1 MRAPEPT
8 VLTYGRVRLEPLR
21 HHRLR
26 QDGSVRDTAYFSVL
40 AAEWPAVRDG
50 LRARLAL

>member
-1 MRAPEPT
+1 MRASEPT
-8 VLTYGRVRLEPLR
+8 VLAYGRLRLEPLR

-40 AAEWPAVRDG
+40 AAEWPGVHDG
-50 LRARLAL
+50 LRVRLAL

>member
-21 HHRLR
+21 
-26 QDGSVRDTAYFSVL
+26 QDGSVRDTAFYWVL
-40 AAEWPAVRDG
+40 AAEWPGVGDG
-50 LRARLAL
+50 LRSRLPG